1 MSNKYNFIKLQR
13 ITLRDFSLYK
23 KGGNLFEVNEEIN
36 QGVYCLAGANGLGKT
51 TFLNAINYCL
61 TGIVVEPNKEVLSP
75 SEIIKSSKDY
85 TKRYFVGRT
94 QEKYRSSAEIEITFR
109 VKDSYYR
116 IIRGFF
122 DREGLRLLEIFKIDD
137 DKRIPI
143 FTSADQSP
151 IVLNEEYESR
161 LTKDIGFSNFD
172 FFIFYQLYV
181 LTFDEN
187 RNMIFWDERAASS
200 ALAVAFNSDPE
211 DAEKISDVTRRME
224 KHESN
229 GRNSRWQATQAL
241 NKLKEL
247 EQESKKRK
255 PINLHN
261 LEKELKALYKEV
273 EKTERVYNNVKI
285 EHDSMLRKQSILNS
299 EIMVSKNEHTRLFSK
314 YSKPRSKLLDNN
326 NIQYAIKKH
335 QCTLCGSAGIHV
347 VEHIEKNIHK
357 DCCPLCD
364 TPINDNNSDEQ
375 FELLKFI
382 EQNDKLISIK
392 NRELEDLIVEMSGKY
407 EQLEKAEFEYQSH
420 RERLEEFTNE
430 YPDISAKGS
439 SGDRNIDSLIHQYQT
454 QYTLADQE
462 SKDEYTKRDKLKPIY
477 DNLLTKVESAYKGAE
492 LEFVPI
498 FKKLAK
504 SFIGLELNIQPKR
517 SGKNIKLVLELQ
529 NTARTESFQLSESQ
543 RFFLDIALRM
553 SLAIFLS
560 GENGATILVDTPEG
574 SLDIAY
580 ESRVGNMFAE
590 FATFYHQNL
599 FMTANINASQL
610 LVSLAE
616 KCGNE
621 HMKFRRMLDWTDLT
635 DIQKE
640 GEQLFQ
646 MVYNRIETAL
656 NTQALKNEYTS
667 NSRSLF

>member
-13 ITLRDFSLYK
+13 ITFRNFSLYK
-23 KGGNLFEVNEEIN
+23 RDGEIFEVNEEIN
-36 QGVYCLAGANGLGKT
+36 EGVYCLAGANGLGKT
-51 TFLNAINYCL
+51 TFLNSINYAL
-61 TGIVVEPNKEVLSP
+61 TGIVVEPKKEVLSP
-75 SEIIKSSKDY
+75 SEIKKTSKDY
-85 TKRYFVGRT
+85 TKRYFVGRIN
-94 QEKYRSSAEIEITFR
+94 EKNKFGAEIEITFK
-109 VKDSYYR
+109 VNNYYYR

-122 DREGLRLLEIFKIDD
+122 EREGLRLLEIFKIDGE
-137 DKRIPI
+137 KRIPVFI
-143 FTSADQSP
+143 GKDQSP
-151 IVLNEEYESR
+151 IVLNDEYEKR
-161 LTKDIGFSNFD
+161 LTEDIGFSNFD

-200 ALAVAFNSDPE
+200 ALAVAFNSDPD
-211 DAEKISDVTRRME
+211 DAERISDITRSME

-229 GRNSRWQATQAL
+229 GRNMRWQATQAY
-241 NKLKEL
+241 NKLKDL
-247 EQESKKRK
+247 EQESKNRK
-255 PINLHN
+255 PMNLQN
-261 LEKELKALYKEV
+261 LEDELKALYADVDKSEQ
-273 EKTERVYNNVKI
+273 VYNNVKI

-326 NIQYAIKKH
+326 NVQYAISKH
-335 QCTLCGSAGIHV
+335 ECTLCGSTGNHL

-357 DCCPLCD
+357 DNCPLCD
-364 TPINDNNSDEQ
+364 TPINDAKNQEQ
-375 FELLKFI
+375 VGLLKMI
-382 EQNDKLISIK
+382 EENDKTIATK
-392 NRELEDLIVEMSGKY
+392 NQELEDLIVEMTGKY
-407 EQLEKAEFEYQSH
+407 EQLSKAEFDYKRN
-420 RERLEEFTNE
+420 REKLEDFTSE
-430 YPDISAKGS
+430 YPGVSSKGS
-439 SGDRNIDSLIHQYQT
+439 SGNKNIDSLIQQYQT
-454 QYTLADQE
+454 QFTLADQE
-462 SKDEYTKRDKLKPIY
+462 SKDEYAKRDKLKPTY
-477 DNLLTKVESAYKGAE
+477 EKLLLKVESAYKDAE

-553 SLAIFLS
+553 ALAIFLS
-560 GENGATILVDTPEG
+560 GDNGATILVDTPEG

-610 LVSLAE
+610 LISLAE

-621 HMKFRRMLDWTDLT
+621 NMKFRRMLDWTDLT
-635 DIQKE
+635 EIQKE

-646 MVYNRIETAL
+646 MVYNRIEL
-656 NTQALKNEYTS
+656 ALKS
-667 NSRSLF
+667 KSLLK